1 MDKIK
6 VEICCGTACYLLGA
20 ANLMAVEDEIPES
33 LRDRVEV
40 EARTCLE
47 LCEKENLGGA
57 PYVRFNGTEIMAQAT
72 SEKVLERIAELAG
85 GDGQDA

>member
-20 ANLMAVEDEIPES
+20 ANLMSLEDELPDA
-33 LRDRVEV
+33 LRDRVDI

-57 PYVRFNGTEIMAQAT
+57 PYVRFNDAEIMAQAT
-72 SEKVLERIAELAG
+72 PEKVIERIAELAG
-85 GDGQDA
+85 GAV